1 MLSLKGRDTSCSIVL
16 VSHRRCSGLV
26 WVKICCH
33 TTSRPRKSENFSE
46 MPWFPQNL
54 NLLLTSSVTFANENT
69 WIISVSAQTVRVF
82 SSGRSVASGGHNF
95 VSVVSTTMRRM

>member
-1 MLSLKGRDTSCSIVL
+1 MVSSKPELIV
-16 VSHRRCSGLV
+16 
-26 WVKICCH
+26 K
-33 TTSRPRKSENFSE
+33 
-46 MPWFPQNL
+46 
-54 NLLLTSSVTFANENT
+54 LLVTFVNENT